1 MMRIVRLKKSRI
13 ILASTLLV
21 LFVSLGLF
29 SCKKNAAKVMPS
41 LVGDWR
47 SEPIELM
54 PCSDRYTFNM
64 ESSGD
69 AVYYFGSTEIA
80 HTGKAKMR
88 NNALYIGHKK
98 IMTVVTVMD
107 SIGTFP
113 GGPICSPGNSYNYDR
128 VILTEDFTFYHFI

>member
-1 MMRIVRLKKSRI
+1 MMRIVNFKKSWI

-21 LFVSLGLF
+21 IVSLGLF
-29 SCKKNAAKVMPS
+29 SCKKNAAKVMPF
-41 LVGDWR
+41 LVGEWR

-54 PCSDRYTFNM
+54 PCSDRHTFNM

-69 AVYYFGSTEIA
+69 AVYYFGSTEPA
-80 HTGKAKMR
+80 HLGKAKMR
-88 NNALYIGHKK
+88 NNVLYIGNTK

-113 GGPICSPGNSYNYDR
+113 GGPICSPGTSYNYDR